1 MDSKTIYQLMIE
13 KCPNHSRNI
22 HYLNRYVN
30 FIFAC
35 IDKNKD
41 LPEDIYTERHHI
53 LPRSLWPEFSDF
65 KDNEWNCSVLTARQ
79 HLIAHMFL
87 SKSFGDKMWFALRM
101 MMDMKNTKQQ
111 RDYTLSD
118 KSTKIIK
125 ENFSK
130 SISKALKGIKRSDET
145 REKISK
151 NHWLNNGGVQSEEA
165 RKLNSI
171 KNTGKN
177 NARALIIGIYNELGI
192 LKYVFHGCFVDA
204 CKKYSLP
211 YHKLRES
218 FKNDGTPIYENT
230 KCLKVLIDNGNIKYK
245 GWSAKKLNIELI
257 DEIKKQNIIFEE
269 K

>member
-1 MDSKTIYQLMIE
+1 MIE

-35 IDKNKD
+35 IEKNKD
-41 LPEDIYTERHHI
+41 LPEDHYTEKHHI

-65 KDNEWNCSVLTARQ
+65 KEHEWNCSVLTARQ

-101 MMDMKNTKQQ
+101 MMDMKNTKQK
-111 RDYTLSD
+111 RDYTLGD
-118 KSTKIIK
+118 RNIKIIK
-125 ENFSK
+125 ENFTI

-165 RKLNSI
+165 RKINSI

-177 NARALIIGIYNELGI
+177 NARALIIGIYNEYGK
-192 LKYVFHGCFVDA
+192 LKYVFHGCFNEA

-211 YHKLRES
+211 YHKLRIS
-218 FKNDGTPIYENT
+218 YSNNGAPIYET
-230 KCLKVLIDNGNIKYK
+230 SPYLKVLIDNGNIKYK
-245 GWSAKKLNIELI
+245 GWYAKKLNMELLNK
-257 DEIKKQNIIFEE
+257 IKDQDIIFEE